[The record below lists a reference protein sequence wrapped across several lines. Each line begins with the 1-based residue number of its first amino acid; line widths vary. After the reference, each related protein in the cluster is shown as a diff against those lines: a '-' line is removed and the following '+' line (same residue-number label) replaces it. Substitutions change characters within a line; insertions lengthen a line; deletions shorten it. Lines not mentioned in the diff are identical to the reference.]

1 MWRQPNNLPGG
12 MKQVT
17 IPSPSVGRPRGFDV
31 VAALE
36 KAMQVFWR
44 KGYEGASLTDLTEA
58 MGINRPSL
66 YAAFGNKE
74 QLFRK
79 ALDRYGEGPASYVG
93 RSLEQPTARKVIES
107 LLHSSIDLLSDP
119 RNPRGC
125 LAVQSALTCG
135 DESDCARREVR
146 NRRLKAQD
154 RIRERFERARAE
166 GDLPRSIDPADLARY
181 ISILMHGLSVQA
193 SSGAKRDEMKRAVA
207 LALKSLPL
215 K

>member
-1 MWRQPNNLPGG
+1 

-31 VAALE
+31 DEALE
-36 KAMQVFWR
+36 KAMKVFWQ
-44 KGYEGASLTDLTEA
+44 KGYEGASLTELTEA

-74 QLFRK
+74 DLFRK

-107 LLHSSIDLLSDP
+107 LLHSSVDLLSDP

-125 LAVQSALTCG
+125 LAVQSALSCG
-135 DESDCARREVR
+135 DDNDCARREVR

-154 RIRERFERARAE
+154 RICERFERAQSD
-166 GDLPRSIDPADLARY
+166 GDLPRNIDPGDLARY
-181 ISILMHGLSVQA
+181 VAMLMHGLSVQA
-193 SSGAKRDEMKRAVA
+193 SNGAKRDEMRRAVA
-207 LALKSLPL
+207 FALKSLPL